1 MIDPSAIR
9 ERFTAV
15 ARDLNERSRRLLAA
29 AEARTA
35 GHGGIVAA
43 SRATGIARSTIGRGL
58 KDLAAPDGLAGEVR
72 RPGGGCP
79 TLVEKDPTLV
89 DDLRRLVEPATMGD
103 PMRPLMW
110 VSKSHAKL
118 ATALREMGHKIADSS
133 IPKLLG
139 LLEYSRRVN
148 RKTLKGSHNPDRNAQ
163 FEHINAAVTATQA
176 AGQPVISIDTKK
188 KELIGAFKNG
198 GSDYRP
204 EGCPDEVNV
213 HDFID
218 KDLGKA
224 IPYGVYDVAAN
235 AGCVSVGIS
244 NDTAQFAVN
253 SIRCWLDTMGR
264 ARYPG
269 MNQLMITADGGGSN
283 GSRVRLFKIELQR
296 LAQETGLTIRVCH
309 YPPGTSKWNKIGV
322 SRTHRQTKA
331 VWSYTRDGG
340 RPPEVGSQVQASNHC
355 KLLSSKAMVV
365 SVAAK
370 GGTGSRQV
378 WSGEASES
386 KPSMKCRNSIG
397 DVKTGGAIFSRD
409 QRGGGP
415 EACPSGIRHVGG
427 AKPDQALVWNVRT
440 CRPDAKGEVQAAKTA
455 RTRVPMRD
463 TGAEQFVVGLK
474 VL

>member
-139 LLEYSRRVN
+139 LLEYSRQVN
-148 RKTLKGSHNPDRNAQ
+148 RKTLEGSHNPDRNAQ

-309 YPPGTSKWNKIGV
+309 YPPGTSKWNKIEHRLFCHITQTWRGKPLV
-322 SRTHRQTKA
+322 SRETVVELIASTTTRTGL
-331 VWSYTRDGG
+331 VVRCELDTRDYPKGIKVSDEEMDTLNIEG
-340 RPPEVGSQVQASNHC
+340 DAFHPEWNYTISPRVQ
-355 KLLSSKAMVV
+355 LS
-365 SVAAK
+365 
-370 GGTGSRQV
+370 
-378 WSGEASES
+378 
-386 KPSMKCRNSIG
+386 
-397 DVKTGGAIFSRD
+397 
-409 QRGGGP
+409 
-415 EACPSGIRHVGG
+415 
-427 AKPDQALVWNVRT
+427 
-440 CRPDAKGEVQAAKTA
+440 
-455 RTRVPMRD
+455 
-463 TGAEQFVVGLK
+463 
-474 VL
+474 